1 MRLTRRELVGGAA
14 AASALAAAGVYKLVD
29 QLTAPPARVAAGPL
43 FPEQHLLD
51 GIRVVRDNGIEVL
64 VPPLHH
70 QVVTA
75 TVRVGDGPVEI
86 AQARA
91 ELENALRRLDAR
103 FEPTPAGLG
112 VTVAWGLP
120 YFNRFVPAQAER
132 HLPLDRRASR
142 SRGMPVRVLE
152 EAIRFP
158 SDPDTTLLEAN
169 DVAVLLRSDFLDHLA
184 EGAKALFEDLEEL
197 FRVTSIRKGFVG
209 GGFDGGVGLP
219 KQMAMAARI
228 EGADLIPD
236 GAELFLGFTS
246 TQKAGLGPSR
256 IANLETLGYADL
268 GPRGYFT
275 HGTHMH
281 LSHLL
286 EDVAAWYLTF
296 DHQHRLDTTF
306 RPGLDVPPETQT
318 VAQGPD
324 DAQTENEVR
333 RDYARHRQ
341 IGHSGSI
348 QPASRLDRDVVGADG
363 TLYPKGTAVPQR
375 ADFNTL
381 DNPFFWT
388 AYEGRDTY
396 SEVPAAGLHFVVF
409 NPTSDD
415 FRRTRLAMDGVMP
428 DGTKLAFE
436 TGSTGRG
443 FNSILATTHRQN
455 FLVPPRVHR
464 SFPLSELRS

>member
-1 MRLTRRELVGGAA
+1 MRLTRRQLVGGA
-14 AASALAAAGVYKLVD
+14 AASALAAAGVYELVD
-29 QLTAPPARVAAGPL
+29 RLEAPPKRVPGSSL

-51 GIRVVRDNGIEVL
+51 GVRVVTDNGIDVL

-75 TVRVGDGPVEI
+75 TVRAGESP
-86 AQARA
+86 AQLAEARA
-91 ELENALRRLDAR
+91 ELEHRLRQLDER
-103 FEPTPAGLG
+103 FAPTPVGLG

-120 YFNRFVPAQAER
+120 YFERFVPAQAAR
-132 HLPLDRRASR
+132 HLPVDRRASAA
-142 SRGMPVRVLE
+142 RGGAIRVLE
-152 EAIRFP
+152 DAIRFP
-158 SDPDTTLLEAN
+158 SDPDATRLESN
-169 DVAVLLRSDFLDHLA
+169 DLAVLLRSDSRDHIA
-184 EGAKALFEDLEEL
+184 SGAKTIFDDLEGL

-209 GGFDGGVGLP
+209 GGLEGGPGLP
-219 KQMAMAARI
+219 KQMALAARI

-236 GAELFLGFTS
+236 GAQLFLGFTS
-246 TQKAGLGPSR
+246 TQKEGLGPSR
-256 IANLETLGYADL
+256 IANLETLGYANV
-268 GPRGYFT
+268 GPSDYFA

-296 DHQHRLDTTF
+296 DFRKRVDTTF

-318 VAQGPD
+318 VAQD
-324 DAQTENEVR
+324 DPQTGRQVR

-341 IGHSGSI
+341 IGHSGSM
-348 QPASRLDRDVVGADG
+348 QPASRLERDVLGVDD
-363 TLYPKGTAVPQR
+363 TLYRRGTAVPQR

-388 AYEGRDTY
+388 ADEGGDRF
-396 SEVPAAGLHFVVF
+396 SAEPAAGLHFVVF

-415 FRRTRLAMDGVMP
+415 FRRTRLAMDGFMP
-428 DGTKLAFE
+428 DGTRLVFE

-455 FLVPPRVHR
+455 FLVPPRAHR
-464 SFPLSELRS
+464 SFPLSELPA

>member
-1 MRLTRRELVGGAA
+1 VRLTRKELIGGAA
-14 AASALAAAGVYKLVD
+14 AASALAATGIYKLVD
-29 QLTAPPARVAAGPL
+29 QLTAPPARVTAGATV
-43 FPEQHLLD
+43 PEQHLLD
-51 GIRVVRDNGIEVL
+51 GIQVALDNAVEVL

-75 TVRVGDGPVEI
+75 TLRVGESPFELGE
-86 AQARA
+86 ARE
-91 ELENALRRLDAR
+91 ELESSLRRLDQR

-120 YFNRFVPAQAER
+120 YFQRFVPTQAAR
-132 HLPLDRRASR
+132 HLPLDRRASETR
-142 SRGMPVRVLE
+142 KTPVRVLE
-152 EAIRFP
+152 DAIRFP
-158 SDPDTTLLEAN
+158 SDPETTLLEQN
-169 DVAVLLRSDFLDHLA
+169 DVAVLLRSDVLDHIA
-184 EGAKALFEDLEEL
+184 AGSAAIFDDLGGL
-197 FRVTSIRKGFVG
+197 FRVTSVRKGFVG
-209 GGFDGGVGLP
+209 GGFDGGAGLP
-219 KQMAMAARI
+219 KQMALAARI

-268 GPRGYFT
+268 GPGGYFT

-281 LSHLL
+281 LSHLF
-286 EDVAAWYLTF
+286 EDIAAWYLTF
-296 DHQHRLDTTF
+296 DFQSRLDTTF
-306 RPGLDVPPETQT
+306 RPGLDVPSATQT

-324 DAQTENEVR
+324 DAQTGREVR
-333 RDYARHRQ
+333 HDYARYRQ

-348 QPASRLDRDVVGADG
+348 QPASRLERDVVGVDG
-363 TLYPKGTAVPQR
+363 TRYSKGTAVPQR

-388 AYEGRDTY
+388 AYEGRDTF
-396 SEVPAAGLHFVVF
+396 SEEPRAGLHFVVF
-409 NPTSDD
+409 NPSSDD

-428 DGTKLAFE
+428 DGTTLAFE

-455 FLVPPRVHR
+455 FLVPPRAHR
-464 SFPLSELRS
+464 SFPLSDLRG